1 VLELR
6 RGTRIVGARLGARLD
21 AMKALETRVPPVAQF
36 FVAMAIMWLL
46 AKYVPALSVQVP
58 GRKLLVALFFCVG
71 GIIAV
76 PAIAAFR
83 SAGTT
88 VDPRR
93 PEEASRLLVHGVYS
107 YSRNPM
113 YLGLL
118 CLLGAWAFYLSNL
131 LACVGLPLFVL
142 AMNRLQIGPEE
153 RAMERQ
159 FGDEFR
165 AYRESVRRW
174 I

>member
-1 VLELR
+1 
-6 RGTRIVGARLGARLD
+6 
-21 AMKALETRVPPVAQF
+21 MKALETRVPPVAQF

-93 PEEASRLLVHGVYS
+93 PEVLLRLAETQFE
-107 YSRNPM
+107 M
-113 YLGLL
+113 
-118 CLLGAWAFYLSNL
+118 
-131 LACVGLPLFVL
+131 
-142 AMNRLQIGPEE
+142 QIAKNAKVKG
-153 RAMERQ
+153 
-159 FGDEFR
+159 FR
-165 AYRESVRRW
+165 EVVVTDSV
-174 I
+174 